1 MARQLRIEFE
11 GAYYHILSRGNNQSN
26 IFHSDEDR
34 QDFLYILADMSKRF
48 EVEIYAYVLMD
59 NHYHLLLRT
68 MRPNL
73 SKSMQWLG
81 TRYTRRFNLRNL
93 QSGHLFQG
101 RFKSIIVENDAYL
114 LRLSCYIHRNPLRAR
129 IVERL
134 VNYKWS
140 SYRFYAYKKKPPE
153 WLKTGPIFSQV
164 RATKDKQRAYR
175 NKVQRYSDEK
185 ESLWEDVK
193 FGLIYGS
200 REFLEYIKD
209 TYLSLNKNG
218 ELPQLNQ
225 LLKDEDQQALI
236 EKAARLLDCNIDFFR
251 ESKRLLEN
259 NRDKRDAILYFLWK
273 TGRCSNQKIGELFNI
288 TYSSVSRRISHV
300 EAQLKTSDDCGI
312 KRIYKKLNETI
323 KV

>member
-1 MARQLRIEFE
+1 MARQLRIEFK

-26 IFHSDEDR
+26 IFQSDEDR
-34 QDFLYILADMSKRF
+34 QDFLYILADMSERF
-48 EVEIYAYVLMD
+48 EIEIYAYVLMD

-114 LRLSCYIHRNPLRAR
+114 LRLSCYIHRNPLRAG

-134 VNYKWS
+134 ANYKWS
-140 SYRFYAYKKKPPE
+140 SYRFYAYKNKPPE
-153 WLKTGPIFSQV
+153 WLKTWPVFSQV
-164 RATKDKQRAYR
+164 CAAKDRQRAYR

-193 FGLIYGS
+193 FGFIYGS
-200 REFLEYIKD
+200 QEFLEYIKE

-251 ESKRLLEN
+251 ESGRLLGN
-259 NRDKRDAILYFLWK
+259 NRDKRDAILFFLWK
-273 TGRCSNQKIGELFNI
+273 TGSCSNQKIGELFNI
-288 TYSSVSRRISHV
+288 TYSSVSRRVSHV
-300 EAQLKTSDDCGI
+300 KAQLKRGDDCMI
-312 KRIYKKLNETI
+312 KKIYKKLNEII

>member
-1 MARQLRIEFE
+1 MTRQLRIEFE
-11 GAYYHILSRGNNQSN
+11 GAYYHVLSRGNNQSN
-26 IFHSDEDR
+26 IFNSNEDR
-34 QDFLYILADMSKRF
+34 QDFLYILSDMSERF

-73 SKSMQWLG
+73 SKCMQWLG

-93 QSGHLFQG
+93 QNGHLFQG

-114 LRLSCYIHRNPLRAR
+114 MRLSCYIHRNPLRAG

-134 VNYKWS
+134 VDYKWS
-140 SYRFYAYKKKPPE
+140 SYQFYAYKKKPPE
-153 WLKTGPIFSQV
+153 WLKTGPVFSGLSV
-164 RATKDKQRAYR
+164 TKDKQRAYR
-175 NKVQRYSDEK
+175 NKVQKYSDEK

-200 REFLEYIKD
+200 QEFLEYIKE
-209 TYLSLNKNG
+209 TYLSLNKDG

-236 EKAARLLDCNIDFFR
+236 EKAARLLNCNIDFFR
-251 ESKRLLEN
+251 ESRRLLGN

-288 TYSSVSRRISHV
+288 TYSSVSRRVSNV
-300 EAQLKTSDDCGI
+300 ETQLKRSDDCRI
-312 KRIYKKLNETI
+312 KRIYKKLNEII